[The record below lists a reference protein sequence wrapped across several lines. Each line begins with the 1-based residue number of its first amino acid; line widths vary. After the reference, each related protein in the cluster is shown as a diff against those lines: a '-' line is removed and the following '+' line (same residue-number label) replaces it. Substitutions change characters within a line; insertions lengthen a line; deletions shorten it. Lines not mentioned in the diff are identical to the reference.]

1 LLISI
6 KKSPKEQES
15 LLFGRFRYLQFRLE
29 NLVARAA
36 NATIVAAI
44 AWLIMTPLFIAPFF
58 IASVIIASVIIAP
71 IVYILSRVTVVASRT
86 IVISRIT
93 RINYLWRW
101 IVHSG
106 SVVDG
111 VIRRESYGNSS
122 LGCICETQGG
132 NTKSSSS

>member
-58 IASVIIASVIIAP
+58 IASVIIAP